1 MLYLGL
7 CVRVWLI
14 CRYDF
19 SLRAKLEGEVCAK
32 TKIRKPATN
41 HPQPNST
48 PEEQICQT
56 EAPAFMYVS
65 IYNAGP
71 FFSHAVLVLKASW
84 HGHFHFHFSSIF
96 FSYHNVTCSHKNSLC
111 DKLDVWFVFHCHNWE
126 FLTFFFYTIDL
137 LFNNEKPFLW
147 IILFVNFVCVVDF
160 ELFLFCT
167 LTMAKREGGGDC
179 LTQQDWEEIE
189 SSKIFGK
196 QWLILHCNY
205 YQIQL
210 KKQADTNY
218 EHYPTLLLAI
228 SQLVFT
234 FLWNV
239 WRIL

>member
-111 DKLDVWFVFHCHNWE
+111 DKLDVWFVFHCHNGE
-126 FLTFFFYTIDL
+126 FLTFFFIQLIYYLTMKT
-137 LFNNEKPFLW
+137 FFMNNFICKLCLCSGLW
-147 IILFVNFVCVVDF
+147 IVSLLYINYG
-160 ELFLFCT
+160 E
-167 LTMAKREGGGDC
+167 KGGGGDC